1 MNDPQGPPS
10 GAGRPSVDER
20 RSAHARQLI
29 RDRFGD
35 ALDSEDVEALI
46 PYVVQILIRSQKLA
60 ARVSLPSTDS
70 RTAI

>member
-10 GAGRPSVDER
+10 GACLHSVDER

-29 RDRFGD
+29 RDRFRD

-60 ARVSLPSTDS
+60 ARVSISSTDS

>member
-10 GAGRPSVDER
+10 GAGLHSVDER
-20 RSAHARQLI
+20 RSARQLI

-46 PYVVQILIRSQKLA
+46 PYVVQILTRSQKLA